1 MNTWIYTDYNYETET
16 WDVIRQEK
24 GKEDFIL
31 RSFKRE
37 GNALNHE
44 LKVKK
49 HREELDRIKYEYFL
63 RHSNTMSDY

>member
-1 MNTWIYTDYNYETET
+1 METWIYTDYNYDTET
-16 WDVIRQEK
+16 WDVIRQET

-37 GNALNHE
+37 GNALNYE

-49 HREELDRIKYEYFL
+49 HREELERIRYECFL
-63 RHSNTMSDY
+63 RHSNIIY